1 VGELQRVA
9 ATLAT
14 AVVVFLLLL
23 AAATVLAARPV
34 SRRTSWLPAAMGA
47 LVVSL
52 VLALGTRLLAPLIA
66 RSGPVYG
73 SFASVAAIFALLY
86 LVSQALLYAAEVAVV
101 RQRRLWP
108 RALVTSRPTQ
118 ADLVALTHLASVQER
133 IPLQRIE
140 VRFDRAVHDG
150 LEADE

>member
-1 VGELQRVA
+1 
-9 ATLAT
+9 
-14 AVVVFLLLL
+14 
-23 AAATVLAARPV
+23 
-34 SRRTSWLPAAMGA
+34 MGA

-52 VLALGTRLLAPLIA
+52 VLALGTRLLAPLVA

-86 LVSQALLYAAEVAVV
+86 LVSQSLLYAAKVAVV

>member
-1 VGELQRVA
+1 
-9 ATLAT
+9 
-14 AVVVFLLLL
+14 
-23 AAATVLAARPV
+23 
-34 SRRTSWLPAAMGA
+34 MGA

-52 VLALGTRLLAPLIA
+52 VLALGTRLLAPLVA

-108 RALVTSRPTQ
+108 RALVTSRGLHRPTWSRSP
-118 ADLVALTHLASVQER
+118 TWPSVQER